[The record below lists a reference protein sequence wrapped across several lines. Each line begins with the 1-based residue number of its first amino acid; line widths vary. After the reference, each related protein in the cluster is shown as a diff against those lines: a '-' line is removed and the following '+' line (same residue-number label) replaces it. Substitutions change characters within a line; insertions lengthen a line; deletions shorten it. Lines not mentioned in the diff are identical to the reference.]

1 MTGAEFGS
9 FILALIVVAIVVAI
23 AVWLLHWLYLRSSKE
38 RAFVRTGLGG
48 QKVVLDGGAFVLPIV
63 HDVIPVNMNTLRL
76 EVSRGR
82 EKALIT
88 KDRMRVDVIAEF
100 YVRVA
105 AHPDAV
111 AAAAQTLGLRT
122 MEPEQL
128 KELVEG
134 KFIDALR
141 TAAAEM
147 TMEELHEKR
156 GSYVK
161 RVREAVAED
170 LTKNGL
176 ELESASLTQLDQT
189 AMEYFNPSNAFDA
202 EGLTRLT
209 EQIERRKKQ
218 RNDVEQDTLIAIRN
232 KNLEAEKLSLEIDR
246 EAEQAR
252 LTQQREIEFS
262 RARQR
267 ADLATERAMREQDAE
282 GAQIT
287 AKQAI
292 DAARIRSEQSIEQ
305 ERIGKE
311 RAIQASEIE
320 RRKALEL
327 AEQQRAIAVAR
338 ESEALSVAQADA
350 EIARAHAVSA
360 EEKVFTARE
369 VEMAERKKAIDLIGA
384 RQSAEREALR
394 LTLSAAAEKD
404 ASADRGA
411 AVRVQAEADA
421 DADRIRAMALRVR
434 AEIEAEAQR
443 LMNEAH
449 NMLSPEA
456 RMSALRMRLVEK
468 AEAIIRESVRPM
480 ERIEGIKILHVDG
493 LGGGGGYGGEGLNG
507 VNGVGGGGGNFAD
520 GVVNSALRFRAQ
532 APLVDQLLREI
543 GIEGGDIQRLVG
555 GASGATAALPPA
567 SAPKAKE

>member
-1 MTGAEFGS
+1 MTGAEFGN
-9 FILALIVVAIVVAI
+9 FLLALIVVAIVVAVM
-23 AVWLLHWLYLRSSKE
+23 VWLLHWLYLRSSKE
-38 RAFVRTGLGG
+38 RAFVRTGMGG

-76 EVSRGR
+76 EVMRGR
-82 EKALIT
+82 DKALIT

-122 MEPEQL
+122 LEPEQL

-134 KFIDALR
+134 KFVDALR

-147 TMEELHEKR
+147 SMEELHEKR
-156 GSYVK
+156 GAFIK
-161 RVREAVAED
+161 RVRESVAED
-170 LTKNGL
+170 LTMNGL
-176 ELESASLTQLDQT
+176 ELEAASLTQLDQT
-189 AMEYFNPSNAFDA
+189 GMEYFNPSNAFDA

-209 EQIERRKKQ
+209 EQIEHRKKQ

-232 KNLEAEKLSLEIDR
+232 KNLEAEKLGLDIDR
-246 EAEQAR
+246 ESEYAR
-252 LTQQREIEFS
+252 LSQQREVEIA

-267 ADLATERAMREQDAE
+267 AEVSTERAQREQAAE
-282 GAQIT
+282 GAQIQ
-287 AKQAI
+287 AKQII
-292 DAARIRSEQSIEQ
+292 DEARIRSEQSIEQ

-311 RAIQASEIE
+311 RAIQSLEIE
-320 RRKALEL
+320 RRMAVEL

-338 ESEALSVAQADA
+338 ESEAQSVAQAAADT
-350 EIARAHAVSA
+350 ARATAVTA

-369 VEMAERKKAIDLIGA
+369 VEMAERKKTIDLIGA
-384 RQSAEREALR
+384 RQEAEREALR
-394 LTLSAAAEKD
+394 LTTAAHAEMQ
-404 ASADRGA
+404 ASTDRGTA
-411 AVRVQAEADA
+411 IRAQAEADA
-421 DADRIRAMALRVR
+421 DADKIKSMAMRLR
-434 AEIEAEAQR
+434 AEIEAESLQ
-443 LMNEAH
+443 LMNAAH

-468 AEAIIRESVRPM
+468 AEGIIRESVKPM

-493 LGGGGGYGGEGLNG
+493 LGGSGGGGGGDGLNG
-507 VNGVGGGGGNFAD
+507 NGNFAD
-520 GVVNSALRFRAQ
+520 GIVNSALRFRAQ

-543 GIEGGDIQRLVG
+543 GIEGGDIQNLVG
-555 GASGATAALPPA
+555 GVSGANAGLPLT
-567 SAPKAKE
+567 APKE

>member
-1 MTGAEFGS
+1 MTGAQFGN
-9 FILALIVVAIVVAI
+9 FLLGLIVAAIVVAIV
-23 AVWLLHWLYLRSSKE
+23 VWLLHWLYLRSSKE

-63 HDVIPVNMNTLRL
+63 HEVIPVNMNTLRL
-76 EVSRGR
+76 EVARGR
-82 EKALIT
+82 DKALIT

-105 AHPDAV
+105 AEPSAV

-122 MEPEQL
+122 LEPEQL

-156 GSYVK
+156 GQYVK
-161 RVREAVAED
+161 RVREAVAGD

-189 AMEYFNPSNAFDA
+189 SMEFFNPSNAFDA

-209 EQIERRKKQ
+209 EQIEHRKKQ

-246 EAEQAR
+246 ESEFAR
-252 LTQQREIEFS
+252 LTQQREVEVA

-267 ADLATERAMREQDAE
+267 AELVTERARREQDGE
-282 GAQIT
+282 GAQI
-287 AKQAI
+287 AARQAI
-292 DAARIRSEQSIEQ
+292 EAARIRSEQSVEQ
-305 ERIGKE
+305 ERIHKE
-311 RAIQASEIE
+311 RELQSAEIE
-320 RRKALEL
+320 RRQAIEL

-338 ESEALSVAQADA
+338 ESKAQSEAQAAAD
-350 EIARAHAVSA
+350 EARAAAVAA
-360 EEKVFTARE
+360 EERVFTARE
-369 VEMAERKKAIDLIGA
+369 VEMAERRKQIELIA
-384 RQSAEREALR
+384 AAQAAEREALR
-394 LTLSAAAEKD
+394 LTVAAQAEKS

-411 AVRVQAEADA
+411 AVRAQAEADA
-421 DADRIRAMALRVR
+421 DADKIRALATRVR
-434 AEIEAEAQR
+434 AEIEAEAVR
-443 LMNEAH
+443 LMNEAQ
-449 NMLSPEA
+449 NVLSPEA
-456 RMSALRMRLVEK
+456 RASALRLKLVEK

-480 ERIEGIKILHVDG
+480 ERIEGIKILQVDG
-493 LGGGGGYGGEGLNG
+493 LGGGGSRGGGDG
-507 VNGVGGGGGNFAD
+507 NGVGIAD
-520 GVVNSALRFRAQ
+520 SVVNSALRFRAQ
-532 APLVDQLLREI
+532 APIVDQLLREI
-543 GIEGGDIQRLVG
+543 GLDTSDIHRLVG
-555 GASGATAALPPA
+555 GAAGGPAALPPA
-567 SAPKAKE
+567 AAPKE

>member
-1 MTGAEFGS
+1 MSGADFGS
-9 FILALIVVAIVVAI
+9 FILGLIVVAIVVAI
-23 AVWLLHWLYLRSSKE
+23 AVWLLHWLYLRSSQE

-82 EKALIT
+82 DKALIT

-105 AHPDAV
+105 AEAQSV

-161 RVREAVAED
+161 RVREAVAGD

-176 ELESASLTQLDQT
+176 ELEAASLTQLDQT
-189 AMEYFNPSNAFDA
+189 SMEFFNPSNAFDA

-209 EQIERRKKQ
+209 EQIEQRKKQ

-246 EAEQAR
+246 ESEHAR
-252 LTQQREIEFS
+252 LAQQREVEIA

-267 ADLATERAMREQDAE
+267 AEVTAERAQREQAAE
-282 GAQIT
+282 GAQIS

-311 RAIQASEIE
+311 RAIQAAEIE
-320 RRKALEL
+320 RRQALEL
-327 AEQQRAIAVAR
+327 AEQQRAIAIAR
-338 ESEALSVAQADA
+338 ESKTQSEAQAEA
-350 EIARAHAVSA
+350 ETARALAVSA

-369 VEMAERKKAIDLIGA
+369 VEMAERKKAIELIA
-384 RQSAEREALR
+384 AAQAAERDALR
-394 LTLSAAAEKD
+394 LTSAAQAEKD

-411 AVRVQAEADA
+411 ALRAQAEADA
-421 DADRIRAMALRVR
+421 DAEKIKAMALRVR

-449 NMLSPEA
+449 NMLTPEA
-456 RMSALRMRLVEK
+456 RMSALRMKLVEK
-468 AEAIIRESVRPM
+468 AEGIIRESVRPM

-493 LGGGGGYGGEGLNG
+493 LGGSGGAHGADAGGGH
-507 VNGVGGGGGNFAD
+507 FAD

-555 GASGATAALPPA
+555 GSSGASAALPPA
-567 SAPKAKE
+567 SPKAKE

>member
-1 MTGAEFGS
+1 MTGAEFGN
-9 FILALIVVAIVVAI
+9 FLLALIVVAIVVAVL
-23 AVWLLHWLYLRSSKE
+23 VWLLHWLYLRSSKE
-38 RAFVRTGLGG
+38 RAFVRTGMGG

-76 EVSRGR
+76 EVMRGR
-82 EKALIT
+82 DKALIT

-134 KFIDALR
+134 KFVDALR

-147 TMEELHEKR
+147 SMEELHEKR
-156 GSYVK
+156 GAFIK
-161 RVREAVAED
+161 RVRESVAED
-170 LTKNGL
+170 LTMNGL
-176 ELESASLTQLDQT
+176 ELEAASLTQLDQT
-189 AMEYFNPSNAFDA
+189 GMEYFNPSNAFDA

-209 EQIERRKKQ
+209 EQIEHRKKQ

-232 KNLEAEKLSLEIDR
+232 KNLEAEKLGLDIDR
-246 EAEQAR
+246 ESEYAR
-252 LTQQREIEFS
+252 LSQQREVEIA

-267 ADLATERAMREQDAE
+267 AEVSTERAQREQAAE
-282 GAQIT
+282 GAQIQ
-287 AKQAI
+287 AKQII
-292 DAARIRSEQSIEQ
+292 DEARIRSEQSIEQ

-311 RAIQASEIE
+311 RAIQSSEIE
-320 RRKALEL
+320 RRMAVEL

-338 ESEALSVAQADA
+338 ESEAQSVAQAAADT
-350 EIARAHAVSA
+350 ARATAVAA

-369 VEMAERKKAIDLIGA
+369 VEMAERKKTIDLIGA
-384 RQSAEREALR
+384 RQEAEREALR
-394 LTLSAAAEKD
+394 LTTAAHAEMQ
-404 ASADRGA
+404 ASTDRGTA
-411 AVRVQAEADA
+411 IRAQAEAEADA
-421 DADRIRAMALRVR
+421 DKIKSMAMRLR
-434 AEIEAEAQR
+434 AEIEAEGLQ
-443 LMNEAH
+443 LMNAAH

-468 AEAIIRESVRPM
+468 AEGIIRESVKPM

-493 LGGGGGYGGEGLNG
+493 LGGSGGGGGDG
-507 VNGVGGGGGNFAD
+507 VNGNGNFAD
-520 GVVNSALRFRAQ
+520 GIVNSALRFRAQ

-543 GIEGGDIQRLVG
+543 GIEGGDIQNLVG
-555 GASGATAALPPA
+555 GVSGANAGLPLI
-567 SAPKAKE
+567 APKE

>member
-82 EKALIT
+82 DKALIT

-105 AHPDAV
+105 AQAEAV

-156 GSYVK
+156 GTYVK

-189 AMEYFNPSNAFDA
+189 AMEFFNPSNAFDA

-232 KNLEAEKLSLEIDR
+232 KNLEAEKLSLEIDL
-246 EAEQAR
+246 EGESAR
-252 LTQQREIEFS
+252 LAQQREVEMA

-267 ADLATERAMREQDAE
+267 AEVTTERAQREQSAE
-282 GAQIT
+282 SAQIT
-287 AKQAI
+287 ARQAI
-292 DAARIRSEQSIEQ
+292 EAARIRSEQSIEQ
-305 ERIGKE
+305 ERIRKE
-311 RAIQASEIE
+311 REVQAAEIE

-338 ESEALSVAQADA
+338 ESKAQSEAQAEA
-350 EIARAHAVSA
+350 EAARAQAVAA
-360 EEKVFTARE
+360 EERVFTARE
-369 VEMAERKKAIDLIGA
+369 VEMAERRKAIELIGA
-384 RQSAEREALR
+384 QQAAEREALQ
-394 LTLSAAAEKD
+394 LTAAAAAEKA
-404 ASADRGA
+404 ASGDRGA
-411 AVRVQAEADA
+411 AIRAQAEADA
-421 DADRIRAMALRVR
+421 DAERIRAMAQRVR
-434 AEIEAEAQR
+434 AEIEAEALR
-443 LMNEAH
+443 MMNEAH
-449 NMLSPEA
+449 NVLTPEA
-456 RMSALRMRLVEK
+456 RASALRLRLVEK

-493 LGGGGGYGGEGLNG
+493 LAGGGGGGGDAGH
-507 VNGVGGGGGNFAD
+507 GGFAD
-520 GVVNSALRFRAQ
+520 NVVNSALRFRAQ
-532 APLVDQLLREI
+532 APIVDQLLREI
-543 GIEGGDIQRLVG
+543 GLEGGDIQRLVSGAAG
-555 GASGATAALPPA
+555 GAAALPPA
-567 SAPKAKE
+567 AAPAKE

>member
-9 FILALIVVAIVVAI
+9 FILGLIVVAIVVAI
-23 AVWLLHWLYLRSSKE
+23 VVWLLHWLYLRSSKE

-76 EVSRGR
+76 EVARGR
-82 EKALIT
+82 DKALIT

-105 AHPDAV
+105 ARPESV

-189 AMEYFNPSNAFDA
+189 AMEFFNPSNAFDA

-232 KNLEAEKLSLEIDR
+232 KNLEAEKLSLDIDR

-252 LTQQREIEFS
+252 LAQQREVEIA

-267 ADLATERAMREQDAE
+267 AELTAERAQREQDAE
-282 GAQIT
+282 GAQIS

-292 DAARIRSEQSIEQ
+292 EAARIRSDQSLEQ
-305 ERIGKE
+305 ERIAKE
-311 RAIQASEIE
+311 RAIQAAEIE
-320 RRKALEL
+320 RRKLLEL

-338 ESEALSVAQADA
+338 ESEALSNSQAQA
-350 EIARAHAVSA
+350 ELARAQAVAA

-369 VEMAERKKAIDLIGA
+369 VEAAERKKAIDLIGA
-384 RQSAEREALR
+384 RQAAEREALR
-394 LTLSAAAEKD
+394 LTMAAEAEKL

-411 AVRVQAEADA
+411 AIRAQAEADA
-421 DADRIRAMALRVR
+421 DAEKIRTLAARLR
-434 AEIEAEAQR
+434 AEAEADATR
-443 LMNEAH
+443 LMNEAQ
-449 NMLSPEA
+449 NVLTPEA
-456 RMSALRMRLVEK
+456 RASALRLALVAK
-468 AEAIIRESVRPM
+468 AEAIIREAVRPM
-480 ERIEGIKILHVDG
+480 ERIEGIKILHVEG
-493 LGGGGGYGGEGLNG
+493 LGGGGGGGGD
-507 VNGVGGGGGNFAD
+507 GGGGSGFAD

-532 APLVDQLLREI
+532 APIVDQLLREI
-543 GIEGGDIQRLVG
+543 GLEGGDIQRLTAGAAG
-555 GASGATAALPPA
+555 GAAALPPA
-567 SAPKAKE
+567 APQGKE

>member
-1 MTGAEFGS
+1 MSGSDFGQI
-9 FILALIVVAIVVAI
+9 ILALITVAIVVAI

-63 HDVIPVNMNTLRL
+63 HEVIPVNMNTLRL
-76 EVSRGR
+76 EVSRGK

-105 AHPDAV
+105 ANAESV

-156 GSYVK
+156 GAYVK
-161 RVREAVAED
+161 RVREAVAGD

-189 AMEYFNPSNAFDA
+189 GMEFFNPSNAFDA

-232 KNLEAEKLSLEIDR
+232 KNLEAEKLSLDIDR

-252 LTQQREIEFS
+252 LMQQREVEFA
-262 RARQR
+262 RARQQSEV
-267 ADLATERAMREQDAE
+267 ATEKAQREQDAE
-282 GAQIT
+282 GAQIA

-292 DAARIRSEQSIEQ
+292 DAARIRSEQTLEQ
-305 ERIGKE
+305 ERITKE
-311 RAIQASEIE
+311 RAIQAAEIE

-350 EIARAHAVSA
+350 EVARAHAVSA

-369 VEMAERKKAIDLIGA
+369 IEAAERKKAIDIIGA
-384 RQSAEREALR
+384 KQSAEREGLR
-394 LTLSAAAEKD
+394 LTMAAQAEKA

-411 AVRVQAEADA
+411 AVRAQAEADA
-421 DADRIRAMALRVR
+421 DADKIRSVATRIRAEV
-434 AEIEAEAQR
+434 EAEAMR
-443 LMNEAH
+443 MMNEAQ
-449 NMLSPEA
+449 NVLSPEA
-456 RMSALRMRLVEK
+456 RASALRMRLVEK
-468 AEAIIRESVRPM
+468 AEAIIRESVKPM

-493 LGGGGGYGGEGLNG
+493 LAGGGGNGSDGGGGG
-507 VNGVGGGGGNFAD
+507 FAD

-543 GIEGGDIQRLVG
+543 GLEGGDIQRLAAGASG
-555 GASGATAALPPA
+555 GASALPPA
-567 SAPKAKE
+567 SPQAKE

>member
-1 MTGAEFGS
+1 MTGAEFGN
-9 FILALIVVAIVVAI
+9 FLLALIVVAIVVAVL
-23 AVWLLHWLYLRSSKE
+23 VWLLHWLYLRSSKE
-38 RAFVRTGLGG
+38 RAFVRTGMGG

-76 EVSRGR
+76 EVMRGR
-82 EKALIT
+82 DKALIT

-134 KFIDALR
+134 KFVDALR

-147 TMEELHEKR
+147 SMEELHEKR
-156 GSYVK
+156 GAFIK
-161 RVREAVAED
+161 RVRESVAED
-170 LTKNGL
+170 LTMNGL
-176 ELESASLTQLDQT
+176 ELEAASLTQLDQT
-189 AMEYFNPSNAFDA
+189 GMEYFNPSNAFDA

-209 EQIERRKKQ
+209 EQIEHRKKQ

-232 KNLEAEKLSLEIDR
+232 KNLEAEKLGLDIDR
-246 EAEQAR
+246 ESEYAR
-252 LTQQREIEFS
+252 LSQQREVEIA

-267 ADLATERAMREQDAE
+267 AEVSTERAQREQAAE
-282 GAQIT
+282 GAQIQ
-287 AKQAI
+287 AKQII
-292 DAARIRSEQSIEQ
+292 DEARIRSEQSIEQ

-311 RAIQASEIE
+311 RAIQSLEIE
-320 RRKALEL
+320 RRMAVEL

-338 ESEALSVAQADA
+338 ESEAQSVAQAAADT
-350 EIARAHAVSA
+350 ARATAVAA

-369 VEMAERKKAIDLIGA
+369 VEMAERKKTIDLIGA
-384 RQSAEREALR
+384 RQEAEREALR
-394 LTLSAAAEKD
+394 LTTAAHAEMQ
-404 ASADRGA
+404 ASTDRGTA
-411 AVRVQAEADA
+411 IRAQAEADA
-421 DADRIRAMALRVR
+421 DADKIKSMAMRLR
-434 AEIEAEAQR
+434 AEIEAEGLQ
-443 LMNEAH
+443 LMNAAH

-468 AEAIIRESVRPM
+468 AEGIIRESVKPM

-493 LGGGGGYGGEGLNG
+493 LGGSGGGGGGDGLNG
-507 VNGVGGGGGNFAD
+507 NGNFAD
-520 GVVNSALRFRAQ
+520 GIVNSALRFRAQ

-543 GIEGGDIQRLVG
+543 GIEGGDIQNLVG
-555 GASGATAALPPA
+555 GVSGANAGLPL
-567 SAPKAKE
+567 SAPKE

>member
-1 MTGAEFGS
+1 MSGNQFGS
-9 FILALIVVAIVVAI
+9 FLLGLVAIAVIVAIVV
-23 AVWLLHWLYLRSSKE
+23 WLMHWLYLRSSKE

-48 QKVVLDGGAFVLPIV
+48 QKVVLDAGAFVLPIV

-82 EKALIT
+82 DKALIT

-105 AHPDAV
+105 ANPAAV

-122 MEPEQL
+122 MEPAQL

-141 TAAAEM
+141 TAAADM

-156 GSYVK
+156 GNYVK
-161 RVREAVAED
+161 RVRDMVAED

-176 ELESASLTQLDQT
+176 ELEAASLTQLDQT
-189 AMEYFNPSNAFDA
+189 SMEYFNPSNAFDA

-209 EQIERRKKQ
+209 EQIEHRKKQ

-246 EAEQAR
+246 EGEYAR
-252 LTQQREIEFS
+252 LSQQQDVEIA

-267 ADLATERAMREQDAE
+267 AEVSTERAQREQAAE
-282 GAQIT
+282 GAQIM
-287 AKQAI
+287 AKQTI
-292 DAARIRSEQSIEQ
+292 DTARIRSEQSIEQ

-311 RAIQASEIE
+311 RTIQGAEIE
-320 RRKALEL
+320 RRLALEL
-327 AEQQRAIAVAR
+327 AEQQRAIAIAKDSKAQ
-338 ESEALSVAQADA
+338 SEAQAEA
-350 EIARAHAVSA
+350 EIARALAVSA

-384 RQSAEREALR
+384 AQDAERDALR
-394 LTLSAAAEKD
+394 LTSSAQAEMQ
-404 ASADRGA
+404 ASADRGI
-411 AVRVQAEADA
+411 AVVAQAQANADA
-421 DADRIRAMALRVR
+421 DKITSMALKVR
-434 AEIEAEAQR
+434 AEIEAEAMR

-449 NMLSPEA
+449 NMLSPDA
-456 RMSALRMRLVEK
+456 RMSALRLRLV
-468 AEAIIRESVRPM
+468 AVMARR
-480 ERIEGIKILHVDG
+480 
-493 LGGGGGYGGEGLNG
+493 
-507 VNGVGGGGGNFAD
+507 
-520 GVVNSALRFRAQ
+520 SARWSR
-532 APLVDQLLREI
+532 
-543 GIEGGDIQRLVG
+543 RLP
-555 GASGATAALPPA
+555 ASGCRRLRCRSRAKADRLRGPVPESAAR
-567 SAPKAKE
+567 S

>member
-9 FILALIVVAIVVAI
+9 FILGLIVVAIVVAI

-82 EKALIT
+82 DKALIT

-105 AHPDAV
+105 ADPDSV

-161 RVREAVAED
+161 RVREAVAGD

-176 ELESASLTQLDQT
+176 ELEAASLTQLDQT
-189 AMEYFNPSNAFDA
+189 GMEFFNPSNAFDA

-209 EQIERRKKQ
+209 EQIEHRKKQ

-232 KNLEAEKLSLEIDR
+232 KNLEAEKLSLGIER
-246 EAEQAR
+246 ESEYAR
-252 LTQQREIEFS
+252 LTQQREVEIA

-267 ADLATERAMREQDAE
+267 ADVATERAQREQEAE
-282 GAQIT
+282 GAQIA
-287 AKQAI
+287 AKQTI
-292 DAARIRSEQSIEQ
+292 ETARIRSDQTLEQD
-305 ERIGKE
+305 RIAKE
-311 RAIQASEIE
+311 RAIQGAEIE
-320 RRKALEL
+320 RRQSLEL

-338 ESEALSVAQADA
+338 ESKAQSEAQAEA
-350 EIARAHAVSA
+350 EVARALAVSA

-369 VEMAERKKAIDLIGA
+369 VEMAERKKAIELIGA
-384 RQSAEREALR
+384 AQAAEHEALR
-394 LTLSAAAEKD
+394 LTSAAAAEKT

-411 AVRVQAEADA
+411 AIVAQATADA
-421 DADRIRAMALRVR
+421 DADKIRSLATRVR

-443 LMNEAH
+443 WMNEAH
-449 NMLSPEA
+449 NMLTPDA
-456 RMSALRMRLVEK
+456 RASALRLKLVEK

-493 LGGGGGYGGEGLNG
+493 LGGGGSSNG
-507 VNGVGGGGGNFAD
+507 IGDGNGGGFAD

-543 GIEGGDIQRLVG
+543 GLDAGDLGRLT
-555 GASGATAALPPA
+555 AGATSTQALPPV
-567 SAPKAKE
+567 SPKAAPAAKE

>member
-1 MTGAEFGS
+1 MSGAQFGS
-9 FILALIVVAIVVAI
+9 FLLGLLVVAIVVAI

-82 EKALIT
+82 DKALIT

-105 AHPDAV
+105 ALPEAV
-111 AAAAQTLGLRT
+111 AAAAQTLGQRT
-122 MEPEQL
+122 MEPDQL

-134 KFIDALR
+134 KFVDALR

-161 RVREAVAED
+161 RVREAVAGD

-176 ELESASLTQLDQT
+176 ELEAASLTQLDQT
-189 AMEYFNPSNAFDA
+189 SMEFFNPSNAFDA

-209 EQIERRKKQ
+209 EQIEHRKKQ
-218 RNDVEQDTLIAIRN
+218 RNDVEQDTMIAIRN
-232 KNLEAEKLSLEIDR
+232 KNLEAEKLSLDIDR
-246 EAEQAR
+246 ESEYAR
-252 LTQQREIEFS
+252 LTQQREVEVA

-267 ADLATERAMREQDAE
+267 AELSVERAQSEQDSE
-282 GAQIT
+282 SAQIA
-287 AKQAI
+287 AKQTI
-292 DAARIRSEQSIEQ
+292 EAARIRSEQSIEQ
-305 ERIGKE
+305 ERISKE
-311 RAIQASEIE
+311 RSLQSAEIE
-320 RRKALEL
+320 RRKSLEL
-327 AEQQRAIAVAR
+327 AEQQRAIAVAH
-338 ESEALSVAQADA
+338 ESKAQSEAQAAAD
-350 EIARAHAVSA
+350 IARADAVTA
-360 EEKVFTARE
+360 EERVFTARE
-369 VEMAERKKAIDLIGA
+369 VEMAERKKAIELIGA

-394 LTLSAAAEKD
+394 LTSAASAEKE

-411 AVRVQAEADA
+411 AIRAQAEADA
-421 DADRIRAMALRVR
+421 DADRIKSMAMRVR
-434 AEIEAEAQR
+434 AEIEAEALR

-468 AEAIIRESVRPM
+468 AEGIIRESVRPM

-493 LGGGGGYGGEGLNG
+493 LGGSGGGGGDGTH
-507 VNGVGGGGGNFAD
+507 GGGGNFAD

-555 GASGATAALPPA
+555 GVSGAQAALPPA
-567 SAPKAKE
+567 APPKE

>member
-9 FILALIVVAIVVAI
+9 FLLGLIVVAIVVAI

-38 RAFVRTGLGG
+38 RAFVRTGMGG

-82 EKALIT
+82 DKALIT

-105 AHPDAV
+105 AQADAV

-156 GSYVK
+156 GSYVR
-161 RVREAVAED
+161 RVRETVAED

-176 ELESASLTQLDQT
+176 ELEAASLTQLDQT
-189 AMEYFNPSNAFDA
+189 SMEFFNPSNAFDA

-232 KNLEAEKLSLEIDR
+232 KNLEAEKLSLDIDL
-246 EAEQAR
+246 ESESAR
-252 LTQQREIEFS
+252 LAQQREVEVA

-267 ADLATERAMREQDAE
+267 AEVTTERAQREQSAE
-282 GAQIT
+282 AAQI
-287 AKQAI
+287 AARQAI
-292 DAARIRSEQSIEQ
+292 EAARIRSEQSIEQ
-305 ERIGKE
+305 ERIRKE
-311 RAIQASEIE
+311 REIQAAEIE

-327 AEQQRAIAVAR
+327 AEQQRAIA
-338 ESEALSVAQADA
+338 
-350 EIARAHAVSA
+350 IAR
-360 EEKVFTARE
+360 
-369 VEMAERKKAIDLIGA
+369 
-384 RQSAEREALR
+384 
-394 LTLSAAAEKD
+394 
-404 ASADRGA
+404 
-411 AVRVQAEADA
+411 
-421 DADRIRAMALRVR
+421 
-434 AEIEAEAQR
+434 
-443 LMNEAH
+443 
-449 NMLSPEA
+449 
-456 RMSALRMRLVEK
+456 
-468 AEAIIRESVRPM
+468 
-480 ERIEGIKILHVDG
+480 
-493 LGGGGGYGGEGLNG
+493 
-507 VNGVGGGGGNFAD
+507 
-520 GVVNSALRFRAQ
+520 
-532 APLVDQLLREI
+532 
-543 GIEGGDIQRLVG
+543 
-555 GASGATAALPPA
+555 
-567 SAPKAKE
+567 

>member
-1 MTGAEFGS
+1 
-9 FILALIVVAIVVAI
+9 
-23 AVWLLHWLYLRSSKE
+23 
-38 RAFVRTGLGG
+38 
-48 QKVVLDGGAFVLPIV
+48 VLPIV

-82 EKALIT
+82 DKALIT

-105 AHPDAV
+105 ASADAV

-122 MEPEQL
+122 MEPAQL

-134 KFIDALR
+134 KFVDALR

-156 GSYVK
+156 GAYVK
-161 RVREAVAED
+161 RVREAVAGD
-170 LTKNGL
+170 LTMNGL
-176 ELESASLTQLDQT
+176 ELEAASLTQLDQT
-189 AMEYFNPSNAFDA
+189 GMEYFNPSNAFDA

-209 EQIERRKKQ
+209 EQIEHRKKQ

-232 KNLEAEKLSLEIDR
+232 KNLEAEKLSLDIDR

-252 LTQQREIEFS
+252 LAQQREVEFA

-267 ADLATERAMREQDAE
+267 AELATERAQREQDAE

-292 DAARIRSEQSIEQ
+292 DAARIRSEQSLEQ

-311 RAIQASEIE
+311 RAVQAAEIE
-320 RRKALEL
+320 RRQALEL
-327 AEQQRAIAVAR
+327 AEQQRAIAVAK
-338 ESEALSVAQADA
+338 ESEALSVAVA
-350 EIARAHAVSA
+350 A

-369 VEMAERKKAIDLIGA
+369 IEAAERKKAIELIGA
-384 RQSAEREALR
+384 RQAAEREGLR
-394 LTLSAAAEKD
+394 LTMAAAAEKN

-411 AVRVQAEADA
+411 AIRAQAEADA
-421 DADRIRAMALRVR
+421 DAEKIRTIAARIRA
-434 AEIEAEAQR
+434 EAEADATR
-443 LMNEAH
+443 MMNEAQ
-449 NMLSPEA
+449 NVLSPESRA
-456 RMSALRMRLVEK
+456 SLLRLKLVEK

-493 LGGGGGYGGEGLNG
+493 LGGGGGGHANG
-507 VNGVGGGGGNFAD
+507 DGNGVGFAD

-543 GIEGGDIQRLVG
+543 GLEGGDIQRLT
-555 GASGATAALPPA
+555 SGVAGALPPA
-567 SAPKAKE
+567 APPSKE

>member
-1 MTGAEFGS
+1 MSGAQFGS
-9 FILALIVVAIVVAI
+9 FILGLIVVAIVVAI

-48 QKVVLDGGAFVLPIV
+48 QKVVLGGGAFVLPIV

-82 EKALIT
+82 DKALIT
-88 KDRMRVDVIAEF
+88 RDRMRVDVIAEF

-105 AHPDAV
+105 TSEEAV

-134 KFIDALR
+134 KFVDALR

-156 GSYVK
+156 GAYVK
-161 RVREAVAED
+161 RVRDAVAED

-176 ELESASLTQLDQT
+176 ELEAASLTQLDQT
-189 AMEYFNPSNAFDA
+189 GMEFFNPSNAFDA

-209 EQIERRKKQ
+209 EQIEHRKKQ

-232 KNLEAEKLSLEIDR
+232 KNLEAEKLSLDIDR
-246 EAEQAR
+246 ESEHAR
-252 LTQQREIEFS
+252 LAQQRELEMA

-267 ADLATERAMREQDAE
+267 AEVSTERAQREQEAE
-282 GAQIT
+282 NAQIV
-287 AKQAI
+287 AKQSI
-292 DAARIRSEQSIEQ
+292 DTARIRSEQTIE
-305 ERIGKE
+305 EGRIGKE
-311 RAIQASEIE
+311 RAIQSAEIE
-320 RRKALEL
+320 RRTSLEL
-327 AEQQRAIAVAR
+327 AEQQRAISVAR
-338 ESEALSVAQADA
+338 ESKAQSEAVAEA
-350 EIARAHAVSA
+350 EAARALAVSA

-369 VEMAERKKAIDLIGA
+369 VEMAERKKAIDLIA
-384 RQSAEREALR
+384 AAQIAERDALR
-394 LTLSAAAEKD
+394 LTSSAQAESD
-404 ASADRGA
+404 ASTARGA
-411 AVRVQAEADA
+411 AVRAQAEADA
-421 DADRIRAMALRVR
+421 DAEKIRSMAMRVR
-434 AEIEAEAQR
+434 AEIEADAAR
-443 LMNEAH
+443 MMNEAH
-449 NMLSPEA
+449 NMLTPEA
-456 RMSALRMRLVEK
+456 RMSALRMKLVEK

-480 ERIEGIKILHVDG
+480 ERIESIKIMHVDG
-493 LGGGGGYGGEGLNG
+493 LGGSQGGGSVNGEG
-507 VNGVGGGGGNFAD
+507 GGFAD
-520 GVVNSALRFRAQ
+520 GMVNSALRFRAQ

-555 GASGATAALPPA
+555 DASGSQAALPA
-567 SAPKAKE
+567 AVKKE

>member
-1 MTGAEFGS
+1 MTGAQFGQ
-9 FILALIVVAIVVAI
+9 FILGLIVVAIVVAI
-23 AVWLLHWLYLRSSKE
+23 VVWLLHWLYLRSSKE

-82 EKALIT
+82 DKALIT

-105 AHPDAV
+105 AQATAV

-189 AMEYFNPSNAFDA
+189 GMEFFNPSNAFDA

-232 KNLEAEKLSLEIDR
+232 KNLEAEKLALEIDR

-252 LTQQREIEFS
+252 LAQQREVEVA

-267 ADLATERAMREQDAE
+267 AELATERARREQDGE
-282 GAQIT
+282 SAQIA

-292 DAARIRSEQSIEQ
+292 DAAKIRSEQSIEQ
-305 ERIGKE
+305 ERIHKE
-311 RAIQASEIE
+311 REIQSAEIA
-320 RRKALEL
+320 RRQALEL
-327 AEQQRAIAVAR
+327 AEQQRAIAIAKESKAQSEAQAEAEVAR
-338 ESEALSVAQADA
+338 AL
-350 EIARAHAVSA
+350 AVSA

-369 VEMAERKKAIDLIGA
+369 VEMAERRKQIELIA
-384 RQSAEREALR
+384 AAQAAEREALR
-394 LTLSAAAEKD
+394 LTSAAAAEKS

-411 AVRVQAEADA
+411 AIRAQAEADA
-421 DADRIRAMALRVR
+421 DADRIKAMAAKVR
-434 AEIEAEAQR
+434 AEIEAEALR
-443 LMNEAH
+443 LMNEAQ
-449 NMLSPEA
+449 NVLSPEA
-456 RMSALRMRLVEK
+456 RASVLRLKLVEK

-480 ERIEGIKILHVDG
+480 ERIEGIKILQVDG
-493 LGGGGGYGGEGLNG
+493 LGGGGGH
-507 VNGVGGGGGNFAD
+507 GGGDGSNGGFAD
-520 GVVNSALRFRAQ
+520 SVVNSALRFRAQ
-532 APLVDQLLREI
+532 APIVDQLLREI
-543 GIEGGDIQRLVG
+543 GLEAGDIQRLAAGAG
-555 GASGATAALPPA
+555 GAAALPPA
-567 SAPKAKE
+567 TPAPKE

>member
-9 FILALIVVAIVVAI
+9 FILGLIVVAIVVAI

-82 EKALIT
+82 DKALIT

-105 AHPDAV
+105 AEPRSV

-134 KFIDALR
+134 KFVDALR

-156 GSYVK
+156 GTYVR

-176 ELESASLTQLDQT
+176 ELEAASLTQLDQT
-189 AMEYFNPSNAFDA
+189 GMEFFNPSNAFDA

-209 EQIERRKKQ
+209 EQIEHRKKQ

-232 KNLEAEKLSLEIDR
+232 KNLEAEKLSLDIDR
-246 EAEQAR
+246 ESEYAR
-252 LTQQREIEFS
+252 LGQQREVEIA

-267 ADLATERAMREQDAE
+267 AEVTTERAQREQASE
-282 GAQIT
+282 GAQIA
-287 AKQAI
+287 AKQAT

-311 RAIQASEIE
+311 RAIQSSEIE
-320 RRKALEL
+320 RRQALEL
-327 AEQQRAIAVAR
+327 AEQQRAIAVAH
-338 ESEALSVAQADA
+338 ESKAQSEAQAAADVARADA
-350 EIARAHAVSA
+350 VTA
-360 EEKVFTARE
+360 EERVFTARE
-369 VEMAERKKAIDLIGA
+369 VEMAERKKAIELIGA
-384 RQSAEREALR
+384 RQAAETDALR
-394 LTLSAAAEKD
+394 LTLAAQAEKH

-411 AVRVQAEADA
+411 AVRAQAEADA
-421 DADRIRAMALRVR
+421 DADKIKAMALRIR

-449 NMLSPEA
+449 NMLTPEA
-456 RMSALRMRLVEK
+456 RLSALRMRLVEK
-468 AEAIIRESVRPM
+468 AEGIIRESVRPM

-493 LGGGGGYGGEGLNG
+493 LGGSGGGGDGGHA
-507 VNGVGGGGGNFAD
+507 GGGGNFAD

-555 GASGATAALPPA
+555 GVSGAQAALPPA
-567 SAPKAKE
+567 TPTPAPKE